1 MTGVLYVVATPI
13 GNLGDMTRRA
23 VEVLGLVDVIASED
37 TRVTRRLLTHFD
49 IENRCVSYHD
59 KNEQYRSE
67 ELVNSLIDGNSVAL
81 VSDAGTPCISDP
93 GYRIVN
99 LAKQSGIEVVSVP
112 GPSAVTAA
120 LSISGLPTDHFFF
133 EGFLPKKKGRQT
145 RFKFL
150 KSLEASVV
158 VYESPMRIIKTLN
171 DISTFMG
178 DIRIVSVCRE
188 ITKKF
193 EETFMGTIGDAITY
207 FSQKNPK
214 GEFVIVIA
222 KDGYELK

>member
-1 MTGVLYVVATPI
+1 VAGILYVVATPI
-13 GNLGDMTRRA
+13 GNLGDLTSRA
-23 VEVLGLVDVIASED
+23 INVLSEVDLIASED
-37 TRVTRRLLTHFD
+37 TRVTYRLLSHFD
-49 IENRCVSYHD
+49 IKNRCISYHD
-59 KNEQYRSE
+59 KNEQYRSV

-145 RFKFL
+145 RFHFL
-150 KSLEASVV
+150 SSLEASIV

-171 DISTFMG
+171 DISTLMG
-178 DIRIVSVCRE
+178 DTRIVSVCRE

-193 EETFMGTIGDAITY
+193 EEAFMGTIGDAITY

-222 KDGYELK
+222 KDGYKLN

>member
-37 TRVTRRLLTHFD
+37 TRVTQRLLTHFD

>member
-1 MTGVLYVVATPI
+1 VVGILYVVATPI
-13 GNLGDMTRRA
+13 GNLGDLTRRA
-23 VEVLGLVDVIASED
+23 IDVLSDVDVIASED
-37 TRVTRRLLTHFD
+37 TRVTRRLLSHFN
-49 IENRCVSYHD
+49 IENRCISYHD
-59 KNEQYRSE
+59 NNEQYRSE
-67 ELVNSLIDGNSVAL
+67 ELVKSLIDGNSVAL

-145 RFKFL
+145 RFQFL
-150 KSLEASVV
+150 SSLEASIV

-171 DISTFMG
+171 DISAFMG
-178 DIRIVSVCRE
+178 DTRIVSVCRE
-188 ITKKF
+188 ITKRF
-193 EETFMGTIGDAITY
+193 EEVFMGTVVQAIGY

>member
-1 MTGVLYVVATPI
+1 
-13 GNLGDMTRRA
+13 
-23 VEVLGLVDVIASED
+23 
-37 TRVTRRLLTHFD
+37 
-49 IENRCVSYHD
+49 VSYHD

>member
-1 MTGVLYVVATPI
+1 MGDLYVVATPI
-13 GNLGDMTRRA
+13 GNLEDISIRA
-23 VEVLGLVDVIASED
+23 LRTLETVGLIAAED
-37 TRVTRRLLTHFD
+37 TRTTRKLLVRYKINTPVTSYNENNNRIKLPYLMESLNTKD
-49 IENRCVSYHD
+49 I
-59 KNEQYRSE
+59 
-67 ELVNSLIDGNSVAL
+67 AL

-99 LAKQSGIEVVSVP
+99 LAKRSGIEVVTIP
-112 GPSAVTAA
+112 GASAVTAA

-133 EGFLPKKKGRQT
+133 EGFLPKKKGRQG

-150 KSLEASVV
+150 SELEASVV
-158 VYESPMRIIKTLN
+158 IYESPMRIIKTLN
-171 DISTFMG
+171 NISTYMG
-178 DIRIVSVCRE
+178 SNRVLSVCRE

-193 EETFMGTIGDAITY
+193 EEAFIGTVDEALDY
-207 FSQKNPK
+207 FSQKKPK

>member
-1 MTGVLYVVATPI
+1 
-13 GNLGDMTRRA
+13 MTRRA

-49 IENRCVSYHD
+49 IKNRCVSYHD

-145 RFKFL
+145 RFQFL

>member
-1 MTGVLYVVATPI
+1 VTGILYVVATPI
-13 GNLGDMTRRA
+13 GNLGDMTHRSIQ
-23 VEVLGLVDVIASED
+23 VLANVNVIASED
-37 TRVTRRLLTHFD
+37 TRITRRLLTHFD

-59 KNEQYRSE
+59 KNEQYRSK
-67 ELVNSLIDGNSVAL
+67 ELVNLLIDGNSVAL

-99 LAKQSGIEVVSVP
+99 LAKQSCIEVVSVP

-145 RFKFL
+145 RFQFL
-150 KSLEASVV
+150 SSLKASVV

-178 DIRIVSVCRE
+178 DRRIVSVCRE

-193 EETFMGTIGDAITY
+193 EEAFMGTIGEAIAY

-214 GEFVIVIA
+214 GEFVIVIG
-222 KDGYELK
+222 KDGYKLK

>member
-49 IENRCVSYHD
+49 IKNRCVSYHD

-145 RFKFL
+145 RFQFL

-193 EETFMGTIGDAITY
+193 EEAFMGTIGDAITY

>member
-1 MTGVLYVVATPI
+1 MAGILYVVATPI

-23 VEVLGLVDVIASED
+23 IDVLSDVDVIASED
-37 TRVTRRLLTHFD
+37 TRVTRRLLSHFD
-49 IENRCVSYHD
+49 IESRCVSYHD
-59 KNEQYRSE
+59 NNEQYRAE
-67 ELVNSLIDGNSVAL
+67 ELVRSLIDGNSVAL

-93 GYRIVN
+93 GYRVVN

-145 RFKFL
+145 RFQFL
-150 KSLEASVV
+150 SSLEASIV

-171 DISTFMG
+171 DISTLMG
-178 DIRIVSVCRE
+178 DTRIVSVCRE

-193 EETFMGTIGDAITY
+193 EEAFMGTIGDAIAY

-214 GEFVIVIA
+214 GEFVIIIA
-222 KDGYELK
+222 KNGYELK

>member
-1 MTGVLYVVATPI
+1 MAGILYVVATPI
-13 GNLGDMTRRA
+13 GNLGDMTQRA
-23 VEVLGLVDVIASED
+23 INVLAEVDVIASED
-37 TRVTRRLLTHFD
+37 TRVTRRLLSHFA
-49 IENRCVSYHD
+49 IKNRYISYHD
-59 KNEQYRSE
+59 KNEIYRAE
-67 ELVNSLIDGNSVAL
+67 ELVSSLCEGNSVAL

-99 LAKQSGIEVVSVP
+99 LAKQSGVEVVSVP

-133 EGFLPKKKGRQT
+133 EGFLPKKKGRQA
-145 RFKFL
+145 RFIFL
-150 KSLEASVV
+150 SELEASVV
-158 VYESPMRIIKTLN
+158 IYESPMRIIKTLN
-171 DISTFMG
+171 DISDFMG
-178 DIRIVSVCRE
+178 SHRVLSVCRE

-193 EETFMGTIGDAITY
+193 EEAFMGTVDEAIDY

>member
-1 MTGVLYVVATPI
+1 VAGILYVVATPI

-23 VEVLGLVDVIASED
+23 IDVLSDVDVIASED
-37 TRVTRRLLTHFD
+37 TRVTRRLLSHFD
-49 IENRCVSYHD
+49 IENKCVSYHD
-59 KNEQYRSE
+59 NNEQYRSE
-67 ELVNSLIDGNSVAL
+67 ELVKSLIDGNSVAL

-93 GYRIVN
+93 GYRVVN

-145 RFKFL
+145 RFQFL
-150 KSLEASVV
+150 SSLEASIV

-178 DIRIVSVCRE
+178 DTRIVSVCRE

-193 EETFMGTIGDAITY
+193 EEAFMGTIGDAIAY

-214 GEFVIVIA
+214 GEFVIIIA
-222 KDGYELK
+222 KNGYELK

>member
-1 MTGVLYVVATPI
+1 VAGILYVVATPI

-23 VEVLGLVDVIASED
+23 IDVLSDVDVIASED
-37 TRVTRRLLTHFD
+37 TRVTRRLLSHFD

-59 KNEQYRSE
+59 NNEQYRSE
-67 ELVNSLIDGNSVAL
+67 ELVKSLIDGNSVAL

-93 GYRIVN
+93 GYRVVN

-145 RFKFL
+145 RFQFL
-150 KSLEASVV
+150 SSLEASIV

-171 DISTFMG
+171 DISTLMG
-178 DIRIVSVCRE
+178 DTRIVSVCRE

-193 EETFMGTIGDAITY
+193 EEAFMGTIGDAIAY

-214 GEFVIVIA
+214 GEFVIIIA
-222 KDGYELK
+222 KNGYELK

>member
-1 MTGVLYVVATPI
+1 MEGILYVVATPI

-23 VEVLGLVDVIASED
+23 ISVLSGVDIIASED
-37 TRVTRRLLTHFD
+37 TRITRRLLFHFD

-67 ELVNSLIDGNSVAL
+67 ELVNSLIDGKSVAL

-99 LAKQSGIEVVSVP
+99 LAKRSGIEVVSVP
-112 GPSAVTAA
+112 GPSAVTSA

-145 RFKFL
+145 RFQFL
-150 KSLEASVV
+150 KSLEASIV
-158 VYESPMRIIKTLN
+158 VYESPMRIIKTLS
-171 DISTFMG
+171 DISSFMG
-178 DIRIVSVCRE
+178 DTRIVSVCRE

-193 EETFMGTIGDAITY
+193 EEVFMGTIGDAITY
-207 FSQKNPK
+207 FSKKNPK

-222 KDGYELK
+222 KDGYVLK

>member
-1 MTGVLYVVATPI
+1 MAGILYVVATPI
-13 GNLGDMTRRA
+13 GNLGDMTHRA
-23 VEVLGLVDVIASED
+23 INVLAEVDVIASED
-37 TRVTRRLLTHFD
+37 TRVTRRLLSHFE
-49 IENRCVSYHD
+49 IKNRCISYHD
-59 KNEQYRSE
+59 KNEIYRAE
-67 ELVNSLIDGNSVAL
+67 ELVNSLCEGDSIAL

-145 RFKFL
+145 RFNFL
-150 KSLEASVV
+150 SELEASVV
-158 VYESPMRIIKTLN
+158 IYESPMRIAKTLN
-171 DISTFMG
+171 DISDFMG
-178 DIRIVSVCRE
+178 SHRVLSVCRE

-193 EETFMGTIGDAITY
+193 EEVFMGTVDEAIDY

>member
-67 ELVNSLIDGNSVAL
+67 ELLNSLIDGNSVAL

>member
-49 IENRCVSYHD
+49 IKNRCVSYHD

-67 ELVNSLIDGNSVAL
+67 ELLNSLIDGNSVAL

-145 RFKFL
+145 RFQFL

-193 EETFMGTIGDAITY
+193 EEAFMGTIGDAITY

>member
-1 MTGVLYVVATPI
+1 MVGILYVVATPI

-23 VEVLGLVDVIASED
+23 IDVLSDVDVIASED
-37 TRVTRRLLTHFD
+37 TRVTRRLLSHFD

-59 KNEQYRSE
+59 NNEQYRSE
-67 ELVNSLIDGNSVAL
+67 ELVKSLIDGNSVAL

-93 GYRIVN
+93 GYRVVN

-145 RFKFL
+145 RFQFL
-150 KSLEASVV
+150 SSLEASIV

-171 DISTFMG
+171 DISIFMG
-178 DIRIVSVCRE
+178 EARIVSVCRE

-193 EETFMGTIGDAITY
+193 EEAFMGTIGDAIAY

-214 GEFVIVIA
+214 GEFVIIIA
-222 KDGYELK
+222 KNGYELK

>member
-1 MTGVLYVVATPI
+1 MAGILYVVATPI

-23 VEVLGLVDVIASED
+23 INVLSDVDVIASED
-37 TRVTRRLLTHFD
+37 TRVTRRLLSHFD

-59 KNEQYRSE
+59 NNEQYRSE
-67 ELVNSLIDGNSVAL
+67 ELVKSLIDGNSVAL

-93 GYRIVN
+93 GYRVVN

-145 RFKFL
+145 RFQFL
-150 KSLEASVV
+150 SSLEASIV

-171 DISTFMG
+171 DISTLMG
-178 DIRIVSVCRE
+178 DTRIVSVCRE

-193 EETFMGTIGDAITY
+193 EEAFMGPIGDAIAY

-214 GEFVIVIA
+214 GEFVIIIA
-222 KDGYELK
+222 KNGYELK

>member
-1 MTGVLYVVATPI
+1 MAGILYVVATPI

-23 VEVLGLVDVIASED
+23 IDVLSDVDVIASED
-37 TRVTRRLLTHFD
+37 TRVTRRLLSHFD

-59 KNEQYRSE
+59 NNEQYRAE
-67 ELVNSLIDGNSVAL
+67 ELVRSLIDGNSVAL

-93 GYRIVN
+93 GYRVVN

-145 RFKFL
+145 RFQFL
-150 KSLEASVV
+150 SSLEASIV

-171 DISTFMG
+171 DISTLMG
-178 DIRIVSVCRE
+178 DTRIVSVCRE

-193 EETFMGTIGDAITY
+193 EEAFMGTIGDAIAY

-214 GEFVIVIA
+214 GEFVIIIA
-222 KDGYELK
+222 KNGYELK

>member
-1 MTGVLYVVATPI
+1 MAGILYVVATPI

-23 VEVLGLVDVIASED
+23 IDVLSDVDVIASED
-37 TRVTRRLLTHFD
+37 TRVTRRLLSHFD
-49 IENRCVSYHD
+49 IENKCVSYHD
-59 KNEQYRSE
+59 NNEQYRSE
-67 ELVNSLIDGNSVAL
+67 ELVKSLIDGNSVAL

-93 GYRIVN
+93 GYRVVN

-150 KSLEASVV
+150 SSLEASIV

-171 DISTFMG
+171 DISTLMG
-178 DIRIVSVCRE
+178 DTRIVSVCRE

-193 EETFMGTIGDAITY
+193 EEVFMGTIGDAIAY

-214 GEFVIVIA
+214 GEFVIIIA
-222 KDGYELK
+222 KNGYELK

>member
-1 MTGVLYVVATPI
+1 MAGILYVVATPI

-23 VEVLGLVDVIASED
+23 IDVLSDVDVIASED
-37 TRVTRRLLTHFD
+37 TRVTRRLLSHFD
-49 IENRCVSYHD
+49 IENKCVSYHD
-59 KNEQYRSE
+59 NNEQYRSE
-67 ELVNSLIDGNSVAL
+67 ELVKSLIDGNSVAL

-93 GYRIVN
+93 GYRVVN

-150 KSLEASVV
+150 SSLEASIV

-171 DISTFMG
+171 DISTLMG
-178 DIRIVSVCRE
+178 DTRIVSVCRE

-193 EETFMGTIGDAITY
+193 EESFMGTIGDAIAY

-214 GEFVIVIA
+214 GEFVIIIA
-222 KDGYELK
+222 KNGYELK

>member
-23 VEVLGLVDVIASED
+23 VEVLGLVDVIASEN

-49 IENRCVSYHD
+49 IKNRCLSYHD

-145 RFKFL
+145 RFQFL

>member
-49 IENRCVSYHD
+49 IKNRCVSYHD

>member
-1 MTGVLYVVATPI
+1 MAGILYVVATPI

-23 VEVLGLVDVIASED
+23 IDVLSDVDVIASED
-37 TRVTRRLLTHFD
+37 TRVTRRLLSHFD
-49 IENRCVSYHD
+49 IENKCVSYHD
-59 KNEQYRSE
+59 NNEKYRSE
-67 ELVNSLIDGNSVAL
+67 ELVKSLIDGNSVAL

-93 GYRIVN
+93 GYRVVN

-112 GPSAVTAA
+112 GASAVTAA

-133 EGFLPKKKGRQT
+133 EGFLPKKKGRQA
-145 RFKFL
+145 RFQFL
-150 KSLEASVV
+150 SSLEASIVI
-158 VYESPMRIIKTLN
+158 YESPMRIIKTLS
-171 DISTFMG
+171 DISIFIG
-178 DIRIVSVCRE
+178 DTRIVSVCRE

-193 EETFMGTIGDAITY
+193 EEAFMGTIGDGIAH

-222 KDGYELK
+222 KDGYKLI

>member
-1 MTGVLYVVATPI
+1 VAGILYVVATPI

-23 VEVLGLVDVIASED
+23 IDVLSDVDVIASED
-37 TRVTRRLLTHFD
+37 TRVTRRLLSHFD
-49 IENRCVSYHD
+49 IENRCVTYHD
-59 KNEQYRSE
+59 NNEQYRSE
-67 ELVNSLIDGNSVAL
+67 ELVKSLIDGNSVAL

-93 GYRIVN
+93 GYRVVN

-145 RFKFL
+145 RFQFL
-150 KSLEASVV
+150 SSLEASIV

-171 DISTFMG
+171 DISTLMG
-178 DIRIVSVCRE
+178 DTRIVSVCRE

-193 EETFMGTIGDAITY
+193 EEAFMGTIGDAIAY

-214 GEFVIVIA
+214 GEFVIIIA
-222 KDGYELK
+222 KNGYELK

>member
-1 MTGVLYVVATPI
+1 VAGILYVVATPI

-23 VEVLGLVDVIASED
+23 IDVLSDVDVIASED
-37 TRVTRRLLTHFD
+37 TRVTRRLLSHFD

-59 KNEQYRSE
+59 NNEQYRSE
-67 ELVNSLIDGNSVAL
+67 ELVKSLIDGNSVAL

-93 GYRIVN
+93 GYRVVN
-99 LAKQSGIEVVSVP
+99 LAKQSRIEVVSVP

-145 RFKFL
+145 RFQFL
-150 KSLEASVV
+150 SSLEASIV

-171 DISTFMG
+171 DISTLMG
-178 DIRIVSVCRE
+178 DTRIVSVCRE

-193 EETFMGTIGDAITY
+193 EEAFMGTIGDAIAY

-214 GEFVIVIA
+214 GEFVIIIA
-222 KDGYELK
+222 KNGYELK

>member
-1 MTGVLYVVATPI
+1 MAGILYVVATPI

-145 RFKFL
+145 RFQFL

-193 EETFMGTIGDAITY
+193 EEAFMGTIGDAITY

>member
-49 IENRCVSYHD
+49 IKNRCLSYHD

>member
-1 MTGVLYVVATPI
+1 MAGILYVVATPI

-23 VEVLGLVDVIASED
+23 IDVLSDVDVIASED
-37 TRVTRRLLTHFD
+37 TRVTRRLLSHFD

-59 KNEQYRSE
+59 NNEQYRSE
-67 ELVNSLIDGNSVAL
+67 ELVKSLIDGNSVAL

-93 GYRIVN
+93 GYRVVN

-145 RFKFL
+145 RFQFL
-150 KSLEASVV
+150 SSLEASIV

-178 DIRIVSVCRE
+178 DARIVSVCRE

-193 EETFMGTIGDAITY
+193 EEAFMGTIDDAIAY

-214 GEFVIVIA
+214 GEFVIIIA
-222 KDGYELK
+222 KNGYELK